1 MNFLGSLLLR
11 LWLNY
16 TMSSKKKVLII
27 TYYWPP
33 AGGSGVQ
40 RWLKFV
46 KYLRDFN
53 IEPVVYTVDNPSYP
67 ILDKSLESEIP
78 KDLEILKQHI
88 FEPNSILSFFGNK
101 KKKESAG
108 FLNSNPTF
116 FGKIVLFIRANY
128 FIPDAR
134 KFWIK
139 PSVKFLSNYLKN
151 NEIEAMITT
160 GPPHSMH
167 VIGLALK
174 EKFEVKWISD
184 FRDPWTEIDYFQQL
198 PLTKKAKKKHF
209 QLEQEV
215 LINSDMVVVVGETM
229 KEKFLKHT
237 KRIEVL
243 TNGFDTI
250 ETSLTQELDEKFSIT
265 HVGLMNS
272 DRNPTILWE
281 VLDEISNQNIDFKND
296 LRIKLI
302 GKIDD
307 TVIQDIQVFNPKN
320 ILRIPYLE
328 HEEVRKYQASSQIL
342 LLSINRVPSAKGII
356 TGKIFEYL
364 QAKRPILGI
373 GPEDGDAAAI
383 LKKTNAG
390 KIVGFDHKNE
400 LKATILK
407 LYKDFKEEKLVVKS
421 INIEQYHRKNITS
434 QLAEVIKKVVS

>member
-1 MNFLGSLLLR
+1 MNSLGR
-11 LWLNY
+11 LPLKPWLNY

-33 AGGSGVQ
+33 SGGSGVQ
-40 RWLKFV
+40 RWLKFS

-53 IEPVVYTVDNPSYP
+53 IEPVIYTVDNPSYP
-67 ILDKSLESEIP
+67 IKDTSLESEIP
-78 KDLEILKQHI
+78 LGLEVLKQPI
-88 FEPNSILSFFGNK
+88 FEPNSFLSIFGNN

-108 FLNSNPTF
+108 FLNPNPTLLGRF
-116 FGKIVLFIRANY
+116 FQYVRANY

-151 NEIEAMITT
+151 NEIDVVITT

-167 VIGLALK
+167 IIGLALRD
-174 EKFEVKWISD
+174 KFKIKWISD

-198 PLTKKAKKKHF
+198 PLTKKANKKHH

-215 LINSDMVVVVGETM
+215 LEKSDMVIVVGETM
-229 KEKFLKHT
+229 KKKFLKHNHN
-237 KRIEVL
+237 IEVL
-243 TNGFDTI
+243 TNGFDSYENSLTI
-250 ETSLTQELDEKFSIT
+250 ELDSNFSIT
-265 HVGLMNS
+265 HVGLMNA

-281 VLDEISNQNIDFKND
+281 VLYEISSENIDFKNN
-296 LRIKLI
+296 LRIKFI

-307 TVIQDIQVFNPKN
+307 TVIQDIQVFNTNN
-320 ILRIPYLE
+320 IVRIPYLD
-328 HEEVRKYQASSQIL
+328 HDEVRKYQASSQVL
-342 LLSINRVPSAKGII
+342 LLSINHVPSAKGII

-390 KIVGFDHKNE
+390 NIVGFNNKVE
-400 LKATILK
+400 LKTAVLK
-407 LYKDFKEEKLVVKS
+407 LYKDFKEEKLFVKS
-421 INIEQYHRKNITS
+421 TNIEQFHRKNITR
-434 QLAEVIKKVVS
+434 QLAQVIKKVVS

>member
-1 MNFLGSLLLR
+1 MNFLGRLLLR

-78 KDLEILKQHI
+78 KDLEILKQPI

-151 NEIEAMITT
+151 NEIDAMITT

-198 PLTKKAKKKHF
+198 PLTKK
-209 QLEQEV
+209 
-215 LINSDMVVVVGETM
+215 
-229 KEKFLKHT
+229 
-237 KRIEVL
+237 
-243 TNGFDTI
+243 
-250 ETSLTQELDEKFSIT
+250 
-265 HVGLMNS
+265 
-272 DRNPTILWE
+272 
-281 VLDEISNQNIDFKND
+281 
-296 LRIKLI
+296 
-302 GKIDD
+302 
-307 TVIQDIQVFNPKN
+307 
-320 ILRIPYLE
+320 
-328 HEEVRKYQASSQIL
+328 
-342 LLSINRVPSAKGII
+342 
-356 TGKIFEYL
+356 
-364 QAKRPILGI
+364 
-373 GPEDGDAAAI
+373 
-383 LKKTNAG
+383 
-390 KIVGFDHKNE
+390 
-400 LKATILK
+400 
-407 LYKDFKEEKLVVKS
+407 
-421 INIEQYHRKNITS
+421 
-434 QLAEVIKKVVS
+434 VS